1 MSLKEFLI
9 KKLEPGEDERA
20 LSQVI
25 SGAISPRRSPADM
38 GMVGKVKEVVLH
50 GFGVSQPH
58 QRLRTLQQLLCRRH
72 QHAFPS
78 LMMFTK
84 VMLLFLSS
92 FLPSILLRECLF
104 V

>member
-38 GMVGKVKEVVLH
+38 GMVGKVKEVVT
-50 GFGVSQPH
+50 SWIWSESTPS
-58 QRLRTLQQLLCRRH
+58 TLTN
-72 QHAFPS
+72 AATTS
-78 LMMFTK
+78 
-84 VMLLFLSS
+84 LSS
-92 FLPSILLRECLF
+92 SSARIPISNDVHEGDAAFSLLIF
-104 V
+104 TIHFAA